1 MSENEDKS
9 DLSFEQLMI
18 GLNEMGRQADFIK
31 KGEMLVVKKNK
42 VIKEYEFFLIDEE
55 TKEHIGYP
63 KWNYKIC
70 DFGEEHKMARI
81 LLIQFISWRGLR
93 ACGF

>member
-1 MSENEDKS
+1 MTEEKI
-9 DLSFEQLMI
+9 SFEKLMI

-31 KGEMLVVKKNK
+31 EGQMLVVKKNK
-42 VIKEYEFFLIDEE
+42 VIKEYEYFLIDAETREE
-55 TKEHIGYP
+55 IGYP
-63 KWNYKIC
+63 EWNYKIC
-70 DFGEEHKMARI
+70 KFGEENKMARL